1 MIKFSA
7 KLDVALT
14 KRDLLDILIGLA
26 KVVAGLTY
34 LLLAMDTFLIGSGFV
49 F

>member
-14 KRDLLDILIGLA
+14 KRDLLDILIKLA
-26 KVVAGLTY
+26 QVVTGLTY
-34 LLLAMDTFLIGSGFV
+34 LFLAMDTFL
-49 F
+49 